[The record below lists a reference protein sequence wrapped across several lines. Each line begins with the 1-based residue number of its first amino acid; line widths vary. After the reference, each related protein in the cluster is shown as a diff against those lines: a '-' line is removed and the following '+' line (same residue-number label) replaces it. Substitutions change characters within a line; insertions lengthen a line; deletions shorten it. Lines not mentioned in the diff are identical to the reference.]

1 MQNGWHMYSNWIFV
15 LIAVY
20 LTGYQQPGRPGK
32 GKCPLRDGVMKK
44 MEFNSVMVGTEA
56 SNVDIVGKDSVVI
69 SATDG
74 RVMEAYSL
82 NYTDKIVQI
91 QRDTTLYTYWDMD
104 SCVVREGQMV
114 KAGQVIG
121 FSAKSKITFFVGNN
135 RNRIFTNP
143 AYYVDCTSEGG
154 EK

>member
-1 MQNGWHMYSNWIFV
+1 MYNNWILF
-15 LIAVY
+15 LAAFC
-20 LTGYQQPGRPGK
+20 LTGNQQHGRPGK
-32 GKCPLRDGVMKK
+32 GKCPLMGGRLKK
-44 MEFNSVMVGTEA
+44 MEFNSVMVGSEV

-74 RVMEAYSL
+74 RVMEAYNL
-82 NYTDKIVQI
+82 TYTEKIVQI

-104 SCVVREGQMV
+104 SCVVHEGQVV
-114 KAGQVIG
+114 KSGQVIG
-121 FSAKSKITFFVGNN
+121 FSAKHRITFFVGNN

-143 AYYVDCTSEGG
+143 GYYVDCVSDGG